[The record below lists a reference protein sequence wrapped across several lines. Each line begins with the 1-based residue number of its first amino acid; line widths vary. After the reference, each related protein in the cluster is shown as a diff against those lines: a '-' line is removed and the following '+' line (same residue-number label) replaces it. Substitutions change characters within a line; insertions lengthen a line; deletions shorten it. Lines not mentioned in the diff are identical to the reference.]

1 MSIYDKDIMPRDSV
15 VALIAEV
22 RAAQAEVS
30 QAFDLLLSARK
41 RLSLTLGSHRDQL
54 WNGDLRCYSL
64 EREAKNTAALIERNA
79 WSAVV
84 DRLQVREIVSV
95 KKREELDRQLNDG
108 ELPQLTEQ
116 NVKAFIDQLHRDIG
130 SLLEGSAR
138 EVFDWLRPTNNWK
151 QLKTN
156 EKNVYGLT
164 DKVIMTWG
172 MDIEYDKS
180 MPRRVSYHHEKYFRA
195 LDNVFHLLDG
205 KGVAKHPGNL
215 VTAISTAGQAGKCET
230 PYFSCKWF
238 KNGNIHIQFL
248 RMDLVERLNVMAG
261 GDKLRPA
268 A

>member
-1 MSIYDKDIMPRDSV
+1 MSLYDKEVMPKDSV
-15 VALIAEV
+15 IAMIAEV
-22 RAAQAEVS
+22 RSAQAEVA
-30 QAFDLLLSARK
+30 QAFNLLECAK
-41 RLSLTLGSHRDQL
+41 RRLKLALGEHRDNL
-54 WNGDLRCYSL
+54 WEGNFRGYNM
-64 EREAKNTAALIERNA
+64 EREAKDSAALIERNA
-79 WSAVV
+79 WKSVV
-84 DRLQVREIVSV
+84 ARLQVREIVSV
-95 KKREELDRQLNDG
+95 KKREELDRQLDNG
-108 ELPQLTEQ
+108 ELPLLTEQ

-130 SLLEGSAR
+130 SLLEDSAR
-138 EVFDWLRPTNNWK
+138 EVFDWLRPTSNWK

-156 EKNVYGLT
+156 EKNTYGLG

-172 MDIEYDKS
+172 MDSEYNKS

-205 KGVAKHPGNL
+205 KGVAKYPTDL
-215 VTAISTAGQAGKCET
+215 CTSISTAGKTGKCET
-230 PYFSCKWF
+230 PYFACKWF